1 MPIDVPPARAPRH
14 ARDAY
19 CGISIPI
26 SRDSPDSRV
35 TLASDTKLGP
45 TLKWEVFLLKGEISM
60 LRFDNSKLKLEV
72 NILLLLFV
80 AILIALGA
88 LGVATKADFVLA

>member
-1 MPIDVPPARAPRH
+1 
-14 ARDAY
+14 
-19 CGISIPI
+19 
-26 SRDSPDSRV
+26 
-35 TLASDTKLGP
+35 
-45 TLKWEVFLLKGEISM
+45 M

-88 LGVATKADFVLA
+88 LGVATKADFVLAKKGEVQTTISSGVKIDDLTTPPDGPAAGTK